1 MSPSAV
7 ARVQTS
13 SNRRIAVAAKQR
25 SPARRSSSAS
35 GKVPSVSRTAL
46 LDQGSDYRFR
56 QLVQD
61 TLAVSALVQAIREE
75 FGRTAGLTG
84 PQYSLIVAISHLAE
98 SEGGT
103 TVSQLANHLHVSGTY
118 VTAEA
123 NKLESAGL
131 LLRAPNPNDRRSVL
145 LQLTKSGRE
154 LLEHMIP
161 VISRI
166 NDEIFRDLTRADFEL
181 LVRLMAGLAQSA
193 ADALALAQ
201 GYRRATVS
209 RQRPSGGGR

>member
-1 MSPSAV
+1 MATKS
-7 ARVQTS
+7 
-13 SNRRIAVAAKQR
+13 R
-25 SPARRSSSAS
+25 SPARRSSLGS

-46 LDQGSDYRFR
+46 LDEGSDYRFR

-61 TLAVSALVQAIREE
+61 TLAVSARLQAIREE

-123 NKLESAGL
+123 NKLERAGL
-131 LLRAPNPNDRRSVL
+131 LQRAPNPDDRRSVL

-154 LLEHMIP
+154 LLEQMIP

-166 NDEIFRDLTRADFEL
+166 NDEIFRDLTRTDFEL
-181 LVRLMAGLAQSA
+181 LVRLMAGLAASA
-193 ADALALAQ
+193 TDALALAQ
-201 GYRRATVS
+201 GYRRAAVS
-209 RQRPSGGGR
+209 RQRPRAGGR

>member
-1 MSPSAV
+1 M
-7 ARVQTS
+7 
-13 SNRRIAVAAKQR
+13 
-25 SPARRSSSAS
+25 
-35 GKVPSVSRTAL
+35 SRTAL

-61 TLAVSALVQAIREE
+61 TLAVSARLQAIREE

-84 PQYSLIVAISHLAE
+84 PQYSLIVAIAHLAE
-98 SEGGT
+98 SAGGT

-123 NKLESAGL
+123 NKLERAGL

-145 LQLTKSGRE
+145 LQLTKSGLE
-154 LLEHMIP
+154 LLERMIP

-181 LVRLMAGLAQSA
+181 LVRLMSGLAESA

-201 GYRRATVS
+201 RYRRAAVS
-209 RQRPSGGGR
+209 RPRPSVGGR

>member
-25 SPARRSSSAS
+25 SPARRSSSGS

>member
-1 MSPSAV
+1 MATKS
-7 ARVQTS
+7 
-13 SNRRIAVAAKQR
+13 R
-25 SPARRSSSAS
+25 SPARRSSLDS
-35 GKVPSVSRTAL
+35 GKVPTVSRTAL

-61 TLAVSALVQAIREE
+61 TLAVSARLQAIREE

-98 SEGGT
+98 SGGGT

-131 LLRAPNPNDRRSVL
+131 LRRAPNPDDRRSVL
-145 LQLTKSGRE
+145 LQLTKSGLE
-154 LLEHMIP
+154 LLEQMIP

-166 NDEIFRDLTRADFEL
+166 NDEIFRDLTRNDFEV
-181 LVRLMAGLAQSA
+181 LVRLMAGLAESA
-193 ADALALAQ
+193 ADALPLAQ
-201 GYRRATVS
+201 GYRRAAVS
-209 RQRPSGGGR
+209 RQRPGAGGR

>member
-1 MSPSAV
+1 
-7 ARVQTS
+7 
-13 SNRRIAVAAKQR
+13 VAAKQR
-25 SPARRSSSAS
+25 SPARRSSSGS

-75 FGRTAGLTG
+75 FGRMAGLTG

-103 TVSQLANHLHVSGTY
+103 TVSRLANHLHVSGTY

-131 LLRAPNPNDRRSVL
+131 LLRAPNPSDRRSVL
-145 LQLTKSGRE
+145 LQLTKSGLE
-154 LLEHMIP
+154 LLEHMMP

-181 LVRLMAGLAQSA
+181 LVRLMAGLAESA
-193 ADALALAQ
+193 ADASALAQ
-201 GYRRATVS
+201 GYRRAAVS

>member
-1 MSPSAV
+1 M
-7 ARVQTS
+7 
-13 SNRRIAVAAKQR
+13 AAKGR
-25 SPARRSSSAS
+25 SPARRSSSGS
-35 GKVPSVSRTAL
+35 RKLPSVSRTAL

-61 TLAVSALVQAIREE
+61 TLAVSARLQAIREE

-84 PQYSLIVAISHLAE
+84 PQYSLIVAIAHLAE
-98 SEGGT
+98 SAGGT

-123 NKLESAGL
+123 NKLERAGL

-145 LQLTKSGRE
+145 LQLTKSGLE
-154 LLEHMIP
+154 LLERMIP

-181 LVRLMAGLAQSA
+181 LVRLMSGLAESA

-201 GYRRATVS
+201 RYRRAAVS
-209 RQRPSGGGR
+209 RPRPSVGGR